1 MPPKEKMTLQEAYDA
16 LTPNVTL
23 EHNDPRLVRT
33 LFGDFF
39 DSVRDRLI
47 LGKSLRSK
55 LLLSGH
61 IGCGKSTLLNVLEC
75 DERIGG
81 SFLVVRCSIKDFVEP
96 NELDHIDLLLA
107 LALTAVDAAHA
118 AGIKLDTAAGKKVK
132 EFYGELR
139 GLIRREQQTDRSRKA
154 SLTAEAGVS
163 VPKAI
168 SWLSG
173 GFRAEYQ
180 LQDEYRNSVRT
191 YYKPRL
197 TDFVNTINFLLD
209 SITARLNGRELLILV
224 DDSDKPMAET
234 SRKLFYEYG
243 SQLAQPKASIVY
255 VVDTSVSCF
264 RDFAAIANKLGGEEF
279 FPGVI
284 VQPNGHTPATDRE
297 KVLCEVLSERVPDA
311 VIPETCRLELARLS
325 GGVVRELLR
334 LAQHAVFFGK
344 GTVGRDSIA
353 RAAMKVFNSFN
364 FTAKDVAVLRA
375 VLKDRDWHPATDEEE
390 ATFFSLLRQPA
401 VFQYRN
407 GDRKWH
413 SPYPVFIPWLQKLG

>member
-1 MPPKEKMTLQEAYDA
+1 MLQKEKTALQKAYDA
-16 LTPNVTL
+16 LNPNQPL
-23 EHNDPRLVRT
+23 EHNDPRLVRA

-39 DSVRDRLI
+39 DSVRDRLL
-47 LGKSLRSK
+47 LGKSHRAK

-61 IGCGKSTLLNVLEC
+61 IGCGKSTLLNVVEC
-75 DERIGG
+75 DEEIRRA
-81 SFLVVRCSIKDFVEP
+81 FMVVRCSIKDFVEP

-107 LALTAVDAAHA
+107 LALTAVDTAFQ
-118 AGIKLDTAAGKKVK
+118 GGVKLDTAAAKKVR
-132 EFYGELR
+132 ELYSELR
-139 GLIRREQQTDRSRKA
+139 GLVLRERQTDTSRKA
-154 SLTAEAGVS
+154 SLSAEAGVGI
-163 VPKAI
+163 PKAI
-168 SWLSG
+168 GWLSAD
-173 GFRAEYQ
+173 FRSEYQ
-180 LQDEYRNSVRT
+180 IQGEYRDSVRK
-191 YYKPRL
+191 YFKPRL
-197 TDFVNTINFLLD
+197 SDFINTINSLLD
-209 SITARLNGRELLILV
+209 SITARLGCKELLILV

-264 RDFAAIANKLGGEEF
+264 RDFAAISNKLGGEEF

-284 VQPNGHTPATDRE
+284 VQPVGDTPGTPKE
-297 KVLCEVLSERVPDA
+297 QVLCQVLSERVSDA
-311 VIPETCRLELARLS
+311 VIPEDCRLMLARLS

-344 GTVGRDSIA
+344 GTVSRDSIE

-364 FTAKDVAVLRA
+364 FSAADVAVLRA
-375 VLKDRDWHPATDEEE
+375 VLNDRDWHPATDDEE

-413 SPYPVFIPWLQKLG
+413 RPYPVFIPWLQKLG